1 MERICPNSRK
11 LELKCGVRGKSMP
24 TQSHQP
30 VWWKVIIG
38 MLLILVEVK
47 NHILPS
53 ANLLKAN
60 NEGQQL
66 CMYIAMVALIG
77 LGCWLVYSGIKPICR
92 KAG

>member
-1 MERICPNSRK
+1 
-11 LELKCGVRGKSMP
+11 MP
-24 TQSHQP
+24 TQSHQL

-66 CMYIAMVALIG
+66 GMYIAMVALIG
-77 LGCWLVYSGIKPICR
+77 RGCWLVYSGIKPICR